1 MPVSIVTL
9 ALAVRLSNHS
19 NLQKK
24 EKDKDLDTKLEVQ
37 ETQVGI
43 FLSTREA
50 STNKEEKIQD

>member
-24 EKDKDLDTKLEVQ
+24 EKDKDLDTVQ
-37 ETQVGI
+37 NWKFKKYGRD
-43 FLSTREA
+43 FLIHTWSFY
-50 STNKEEKIQD
+50 K